1 MNRLYSLALATAVAA
16 SVSTVAI
23 AQDNLRE
30 RARANGGIA
39 EIRVGNEF
47 GATKIDELVAR
58 AAIIVHGRIIE
69 VRPHLNA
76 NETMVVTDFTIS
88 PHRFLKQDPSFVTAD
103 RPGPMPPLIVRRGG
117 GTVVEGATRIS
128 AIADPFS
135 DEDTPLGAEVVMFLG
150 YDKNEKAFYFTNGP
164 FGMFRVRD
172 GQMFAI
178 NHETAARR
186 GDTPMSLGA
195 FLADVATKVASVR

>member
-39 EIRVGNEF
+39 EIRVIAEF
-47 GATKIDELVAR
+47 AATKIDDLVAQ

-76 NETMVVTDFTIS
+76 NEQMVVTDFTIS
-88 PHRFLKQDPSFVTAD
+88 PHQFLKRDPSFVTAD
-103 RPGPMPPLIVRRGG
+103 RPGPLCRHLSSDGAVGPSWKVPP
-117 GTVVEGATRIS
+117 A
-128 AIADPFS
+128 
-135 DEDTPLGAEVVMFLG
+135 
-150 YDKNEKAFYFTNGP
+150 
-164 FGMFRVRD
+164 
-172 GQMFAI
+172 
-178 NHETAARR
+178 
-186 GDTPMSLGA
+186 
-195 FLADVATKVASVR
+195 